1 MSEPAARERGNAVL
15 AVVIALALLV
25 VAGPLVLHFTQK
37 RHDRLPVVV
46 LEEFP
51 PDRPVVAGEVFGSTL
66 VDLMEHE
73 LGSASGW
80 RPNDFLLW
88 GPTLWAD
95 NNANRQLGILQ
106 VERESVRVLKDH
118 LTKVSSTEYD
128 GNLQDAY
135 SRFQIDP
142 TKFWLPSAE
151 GSYSKGVEALRRYVD
166 GLRVT
171 PPMSKPIQRR
181 NVEVIR
187 LFQTWSDILGDAHEK
202 LFKTGVPMW
211 QTDDYY
217 YHALGV
223 AHAMH
228 HLMLAVQREYQDELV
243 NRPTLAQLMTE
254 VATVLGT
261 AAAMKPIVVL
271 DGNPTGFTANHRR
284 NLDSYIVDARQK
296 MYSIREELEK

>member
-1 MSEPAARERGNAVL
+1 MTVPAARERGNAVL
-15 AVVIALALLV
+15 ALV
-25 VAGPLVLHFTQK
+25 VAVALIAIIGPLVLHFTQK
-37 RHDRLPVVV
+37 RHDQLPAAV
-46 LEEFP
+46 LAEFP
-51 PDRPVVAGEVFGSTL
+51 PDRTVVPGEVFGSTL
-66 VDLMEHE
+66 VVLMEHE
-73 LGSASGW
+73 LGGASGW
-80 RPNDFLLW
+80 RPNDFVLW
-88 GPTLWAD
+88 GPNLWAD

-128 GNLQDAY
+128 DNLQDAY

-142 TKFWLPSAE
+142 EKLWLPSAE
-151 GSYSKGVEALRRYVD
+151 GSYSKGIEALRKYVA
-166 GLRVT
+166 GLRTT
-171 PPMSKPIQRR
+171 PPSSKPIQRR

-187 LFQTWSDILGDAHEK
+187 LFQSWSDILGDTHEK
-202 LFKTGVPMW
+202 LFKTDVPLW

-228 HLMLAVQREYQDELV
+228 HLMLAVQREYQVDLV
-243 NRPTLAQLMTE
+243 DRPTLAQLMTE
-254 VATVLGT
+254 VADTLGT

-271 DGNPTGFTANHRR
+271 DGSATGLTANHRR
-284 NLDSYIVDARQK
+284 NLDTYIVDARQK